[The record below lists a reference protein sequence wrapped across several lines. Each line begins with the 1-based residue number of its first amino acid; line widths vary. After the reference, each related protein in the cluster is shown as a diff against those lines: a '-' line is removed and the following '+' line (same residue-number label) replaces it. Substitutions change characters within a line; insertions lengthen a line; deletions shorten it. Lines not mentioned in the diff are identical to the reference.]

1 LNKAANTYWTDNRL
15 RAQRVATRAL
25 PSLVPA
31 REISRELIGTRTEIR
46 RRGGLI
52 PSWVVF
58 TTIILATFAL
68 CVSVTMRTRAEMNN
82 ASQQHE
88 KMTAEVE
95 ALRTGNAALAQEV
108 NRLRKDPH
116 AIEAAARTRLNMVR
130 ANEIIV
136 PVE

>member
-1 LNKAANTYWTDNRL
+1 MNKAANTYWTDNRL
-15 RAQRVATRAL
+15 RAQRVATRTL
-25 PSLVPA
+25 PSLAPA
-31 REISRELIGTRTEIR
+31 REISLDLIGTRTEIR

-52 PSWVVF
+52 PSWVIF

-82 ASQQHE
+82 ASQLHE
-88 KMTAEVE
+88 KMTVEVE
-95 ALRTGNAALAQEV
+95 TLRTGNAALAQEV
-108 NRLRKDPH
+108 NRLRQDPH

>member
-1 LNKAANTYWTDNRL
+1 MNKAANTYWTDQRL

-25 PSLVPA
+25 PTLAPA
-31 REISRELIGTRTEIR
+31 RDLSRELIGTRTEIR

-52 PSWVVF
+52 PSWVIF

-68 CVSVTMRTRAEMNN
+68 CVSVTMRTRAEMNT
-82 ASQQHE
+82 ASQQYE
-88 KMTAEVE
+88 RMTAEVE
-95 ALRTGNAALAQEV
+95 SLRNGNAALAQEV
-108 NRLRKDPH
+108 NRLRDDPR